1 MNQTTR
7 KKLFLSMLKIR
18 RVEEQVVSVYG
29 QKQMRT
35 PTHLS
40 IGQEAVA
47 SGVCA
52 NLTKKDQV
60 FASHRCHAA
69 FLARGGSVDQFF
81 LELCGRKN
89 GVNQGRGG
97 SAHLSDASK
106 GFFSSPILGGMVP
119 VATGAALSFK
129 LNKTKNVAVVF
140 SGDAGLEEGVF
151 AESVN
156 FALLKKL
163 PIVFIC
169 ENNLYSTNTHIRY
182 RQPNSPIFKRVTELL
197 KPKQINGNDVEKVYV
212 DAKKAV
218 DSCRRGKGPVFLECL
233 TYRFREHVGPLYDYN
248 IGYRTKKEVFDWEKR
263 CPLSLYKRK
272 ILKLKIMSKKSVEL
286 TDKKIMN
293 EAENSYAKALK
304 GSWPTEKDL
313 MTGVY

>member
-1 MNQTTR
+1 MNQATR

-47 SGVCA
+47 VGVCGA
-52 NLTKKDQV
+52 LKKNDQV

-81 LELCGRKN
+81 LEMCGRK
-89 GVNQGRGG
+89 GGINQGRGG
-97 SAHLSDASK
+97 SAHLSDSSI

-119 VATGAALSFK
+119 VATGAALSFQ

-163 PIVFIC
+163 PIIFIC

-182 RQPNSPIFKRVTELL
+182 RQPKIPIFKRVSGLL
-197 KPKQINGNDVEKVYV
+197 KPRQVDGNDVQKVYAA
-212 DAKKAV
+212 AKSVV
-218 DSCRRGKGPVFLECL
+218 DSCREGKGPFFLEFL

-248 IGYRTKKEVFDWEKR
+248 VGYRTKKEVFDWEKK
-263 CPLSLYKRK
+263 CPVLQSKRK
-272 ILKLKIMSKKSVEL
+272 ILKEKIMSAKAIEL
-286 TDKKIMN
+286 VDQKLI
-293 EAENSYAKALK
+293 AEFKQSYVKALK
-304 GSWPTEKDL
+304 GSWPAKKDL
-313 MTGVY
+313 ARGVY

>member
-1 MNQTTR
+1 MNNVI
-7 KKLFLSMLKIR
+7 KKNLFLSMLKIR

-47 SGVCA
+47 AGVCA
-52 NLTKKDQV
+52 ALKKKDQV

-81 LELCGRKN
+81 LELCGRKG

-97 SAHLSDASK
+97 SAHLSDASI

-129 LNKTKNVAVVF
+129 LNKKRNVAVVF

-156 FALLKKL
+156 FALLKRL
-163 PIVFIC
+163 PVIFIC

-182 RQPNSPIFKRVTELL
+182 RQPKFPIFKRVTGLL
-197 KPKQINGNDVEKVYV
+197 KPQQINGNDVEKVYAA
-212 DAKKAV
+212 AKKAV
-218 DSCRRGKGPVFLECL
+218 DFCREGKGPIFLECL
-233 TYRFREHVGPLYDYN
+233 TYRFREHVGPLYDYD
-248 IGYRTKKEVFDWEKR
+248 IGYRTKKEVLAWERK
-263 CPLSLYKRK
+263 CPVTLGKKK
-272 ILKLKIMSKKSVEL
+272 ILKERIMSAKAIEL
-286 TDKKIMN
+286 VDKKLIDGF
-293 EAENSYAKALK
+293 EKSYKKALK
-304 GSWPTEKDL
+304 GSWPTKKDL
-313 MTGVY
+313 IKGVY